1 MSLGI
6 KRLWPSSLAG
16 QMVSLVL
23 VALILSV
30 VISTWILSSA
40 YNRAVDNINQDA
52 LLRRVVTLVELL
64 ESSPE
69 SLHKSILKASDT
81 RNEKVLLSSRSMV
94 HRESL
99 HGFKKGAANYLLKAL
114 GPEYEGRIRIDLERN
129 EDDWFDYDRKER
141 WERSEKSDLSRR
153 DQRSRKEQIDRWKKS
168 EKYREW
174 RKHKGS
180 QLVFLEVSIKL
191 NNGQWLN
198 LLTRSPPIPRVLFK
212 QTMLFMSISIF
223 SVLLVV
229 IFMVR
234 RITRPMK
241 KLASASHRLGLGENV
256 EPLKEEGPGDI
267 RETIQAFNLMNERM
281 QRFVSDRTRMLAALS
296 HDLRTPITTMR
307 LRVEMMEESEDRRQM
322 LATLDEMQQ
331 MSEATLAFMRQA
343 SDKEQT
349 RKVDL
354 NALLDSLCEDMVDM
368 GHDVRFQE
376 GPEVILSCRLIS
388 LKRALRNLIENGIK
402 YGESVAVSLDEEEG
416 FARIQ
421 IQDHG
426 PGIPEETM
434 EKVFEPFVRLEESRN
449 RDTGGMGLGLSIARN
464 IIHSHGGEIRLENN
478 EHGLLVSVICP
489 LK

>member
-1 MSLGI
+1 MRWV
-6 KRLWPSSLAG
+6 KRLWPSSLTG

-23 VALILSV
+23 VALTLSV
-30 VISTWILSSA
+30 VISTFILNAA
-40 YNRAVDNINQDA
+40 YNRAVDDINQGA

-69 SLHKSILKASDT
+69 SLHQSILRASGN
-81 RNEKVLLSSRSMV
+81 RNEKVLLSSLSMV
-94 HRESL
+94 HEESKR
-99 HGFKKGAANYLLKAL
+99 GVRKGAVNYLLKEL
-114 GPEYEGRIRIDLERN
+114 GSDYEGRIRVDLERN
-129 EDDWFDYDRKER
+129 QNDWFDYDRGKQR
-141 WERSEKSDLSRR
+141 ERSETFRNER
-153 DQRSRKEQIDRWKKS
+153 DDRWKKS

-174 RKHKGS
+174 RKHKGKK
-180 QLVFLEVSIKL
+180 LVFLEVSIKL

-198 LLTRSPPIPRVLFK
+198 LLTRSPPIPRVLLK
-212 QTMLFMSISIF
+212 QTLLFMSISVLC
-223 SVLLVV
+223 VLLAV

-234 RITRPMK
+234 RVTRPMK
-241 KLASASHRLGLGENV
+241 QLAAASHRLGVGESID
-256 EPLKEEGPGDI
+256 PIDEEGPEDI
-267 RETIQAFNLMNERM
+267 RETIRAFNLMNERM

-307 LRVEMMEESEDRRQM
+307 LRVEMMDESEDRRQM

-343 SDKEQT
+343 SDKEKT

-354 NALLDSLCEDMVDM
+354 NALLDSLCEDMVAM
-368 GHDVRFQE
+368 GHEVGFIE
-376 GPEVILSCRLIS
+376 GPEVIISCRLVS
-388 LKRALRNLIENGIK
+388 LKRALRNLIENGVK
-402 YGESVAVSLDEEEG
+402 YGASVTVSLAQQEG
-416 FARIQ
+416 AAQIM
-421 IQDHG
+421 IQDYG

-478 EHGLLVSVICP
+478 EKGLLVTVLCP